1 MIWHFWKKDKSG
13 LFKNK
18 NIFSSWKSWYNPARW
33 KTNFHILFYSTLAKK
48 KQLKTY
54 LVLFWDNAE
63 YLGLY
68 LACNFCFLSFFY
80 SRALFIMSKMVP
92 LETTS
97 LEGCFSQCLCR
108 RWSFLLCLQGKSV
121 IFGLRVHLQ
130 ACIHKD
136 TNINIF
142 HPKKRL

>member
-1 MIWHFWKKDKSG
+1 MVNKLLNFIHFYLSCKGYIWPQSQWLNSPRVCKISWPRQFALSIVQGYMIWHFWKKDKSG

-18 NIFSSWKSWYNPARW
+18 NIFSSWKSWYNLARW

-68 LACNFCFLSFFY
+68 LACLAHNSIFC
-80 SRALFIMSKMVP
+80 
-92 LETTS
+92 
-97 LEGCFSQCLCR
+97 CR
-108 RWSFLLCLQGKSV
+108 VSIIQK
-121 IFGLRVHLQ
+121 
-130 ACIHKD
+130 
-136 TNINIF
+136 INNVL
-142 HPKKRL
+142 K

>member
-1 MIWHFWKKDKSG
+1 MIVLCKISFWVFPLQDPWDRINIEISYLGKMTREYQWLNSPRVCKISWPRLFALSIVQGYIIWHFWKKDKSG

-18 NIFSSWKSWYNPARW
+18 NIFSSWKSWYNLARW

-68 LACNFCFLSFFY
+68 LACL
-80 SRALFIMSKMVP
+80 AWV
-92 LETTS
+92 
-97 LEGCFSQCLCR
+97 
-108 RWSFLLCLQGKSV
+108 
-121 IFGLRVHLQ
+121 
-130 ACIHKD
+130 
-136 TNINIF
+136 
-142 HPKKRL
+142 